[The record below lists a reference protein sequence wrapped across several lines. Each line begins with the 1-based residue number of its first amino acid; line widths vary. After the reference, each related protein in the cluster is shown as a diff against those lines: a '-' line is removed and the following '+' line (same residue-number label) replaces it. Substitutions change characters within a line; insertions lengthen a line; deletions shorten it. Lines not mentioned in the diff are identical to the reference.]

1 VTINRTDAGEALLA
15 RMTDLLCDRLGLLPE
30 EVSSDARLR
39 EDLGMDSLDLVEL
52 VTIMEEHLG
61 GTVEDEVAMSL
72 KTVGEV
78 VAHVAGAQQAGAPA

>member
-1 VTINRTDAGEALLA
+1 MTNQTAAGEALLA

-30 EVSSDARLR
+30 EVTSDARLR

-61 GTVEDEVAMSL
+61 GTVDDEVALSL
-72 KTVGEV
+72 TTVGEV
-78 VAHVAGAQQAGAPA
+78 IAHVVDAERPGALA